1 MEQKHVLKPSA
12 AHPIEIEKLDRPVTV
27 MVAGTIIADS
37 RDALVLRKA
46 AYSPVIYIPRKDV
59 KMDLLKRSEHTSY
72 CPYKGDASYYDIP
85 SGGQRSDNAV
95 WTYEA
100 PYDSVSQIKDYLAF
114 YPTRV
119 DAIG

>member
-12 AHPIEIEKLDRPVTV
+12 AHPIEIEKLGRPVTV
-27 MVAGTIIADS
+27 MVAGVIIADS
-37 RDALVLRKA
+37 RDALVLREA

-72 CPYKGDASYYDIP
+72 CPYKGDASYYNIP

-95 WTYEA
+95 WTYEV
-100 PYDSVSQIKDYLAF
+100 PHDSVSQIKDYLAF